1 MTGYEA
7 AEATVQALSDADFTP
22 SIYSHPIGNH
32 GHGVGPQINARG
44 AILAAPPERDS
55 KLRLGSYR
63 SIELSATTRVPEFN
77 DGAVTIPFEDDAE
90 LTENGYV
97 WFRPPQ
103 DRWYLIR
110 SAPVQ
115 P

>member
-1 MTGYEA
+1 MTGHEA
-7 AEATVQALSDADFTP
+7 AEATVQALAGAEFTP
-22 SIYSHPIGNH
+22 SIYSHPIGTH

-55 KLRLGSYR
+55 RLRLGSYR
-63 SIELSATTRVPEFN
+63 SIELSATTRIPEWN
-77 DGAVTIPFEDDAE
+77 DGALTIPFEDDAE
-90 LTENGYV
+90 LTANGYV

-103 DRWYLIR
+103 ERWYLIR
-110 SAPVQ
+110 STNVQ